1 MVIRRIQGMGYGRFV
16 VGSLTL
22 AAGAYGVIV
31 FLLLF
36 GQAITEGMPQ

>member
-1 MVIRRIQGMGYGRFV
+1 MIRRIQGMGYVRFV
-16 VGSLTL
+16 VGSLML

>member
-1 MVIRRIQGMGYGRFV
+1 MIRRRIQGMGYGRFLI
-16 VGSLTL
+16 GSLML

-36 GQAITEGMPQ
+36 GQAITEGVPQ